1 MVRTPTYQRP
11 ILVTSIQ
18 NQEHMQYFS
27 WFCKQQ
33 QPKIKEPML
42 DYIFWKGDGH
52 RSSCASH
59 TIGISQAKNASW
71 FFSPLSGFWQWMLS
85 ACRRPTEIR
94 AKTSTVKCQ
103 SERAG
108 PFVMF
113 PVRLGKVRFIETSDL
128 SVIIT
133 PLLPHRP
140 KPSGGEW
147 GWRLA
152 PRCILFSLIID
163 MWSLN

>member
-1 MVRTPTYQRP
+1 
-11 ILVTSIQ
+11 
-18 NQEHMQYFS
+18 MQVFS
-27 WFCKQQ
+27 RVCKQ
-33 QPKIKEPML
+33 KHLKVKETTF
-42 DYIFWKGDGH
+42 DYIFWKGRGH
-52 RSSCASH
+52 RSSCAGH
-59 TIGISQAKNASW
+59 TIGISQAKNAAQ

-133 PLLPHRP
+133 PLLPHKL
-140 KPSGGEW
+140 KPSGGER

-152 PRCILFSLIID
+152 PHCILFSLIID